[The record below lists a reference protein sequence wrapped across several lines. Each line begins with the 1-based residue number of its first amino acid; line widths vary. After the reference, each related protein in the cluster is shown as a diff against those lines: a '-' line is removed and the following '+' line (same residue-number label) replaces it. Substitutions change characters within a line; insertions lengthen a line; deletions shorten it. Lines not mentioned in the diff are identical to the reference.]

1 MGLRDWIRSRGRTEG
16 GGDTVAWVRP
26 VLDVLE
32 PRLLLNADLT
42 GSQPP
47 PYYELT
53 SHDSALY
60 VDLDQQNAASQTNP
74 SAILT
79 IDVTPCDGT
88 SQPAPTPGLAHISAG
103 QAGCVA
109 VAEVTGSNGAV
120 VLPDISADLPTSASL
135 DDTPVSEALPVKI
148 RGPPEGS

>member
-16 GGDTVAWVRP
+16 GGDTVALVRP

-32 PRLLLNADLT
+32 PRLLLDADLT

-47 PYYELT
+47 PCYELT

-74 SAILT
+74 SAVLT
-79 IDVTPCDGT
+79 LDVTPCDGT
-88 SQPAPTPGLAHISAG
+88 SQPAPTPELSDISAG

-109 VAEVTGSNGAV
+109 AAEVTGSNGAV
-120 VLPDISADLPTSASL
+120 VLPDISADPPTSALL
-135 DDTPVSEALPVKI
+135 DEGPVSEASPVKI
-148 RGPPEGS
+148 RGPPDRS